1 VNSTSLSSPDG
12 IFGEGRSYPQVPD
25 VAAASGGRVRLA
37 MRMTEYRGRFRHG
50 APAEAAWCSGACCR
64 SPSITGKVS
73 WWLVDGKDRRRRVYV
88 YRSNLILNP
97 CVYMAIF
104 LCGSRRRL
112 FPVLAPILS
121 LVNGFCRRSFFPF
134 SSTGWFPLQT
144 QTDR

>member
-1 VNSTSLSSPDG
+1 MSASASSESRLEKHTVVESGKSIVHEAARSAQKALPLIVNSTSLSSPDG

-104 LCGSRRRL
+104 
-112 FPVLAPILS
+112 FVW
-121 LVNGFCRRSFFPF
+121 F
-134 SSTGWFPLQT
+134 S
-144 QTDR
+144 

>member
-50 APAEAAWCSGACCR
+50 APAEAACCR

-73 WWLVDGKDRRRRVYV
+73 WRLVDGKDGVAFMCID
-88 YRSNLILNP
+88 LI
-97 CVYMAIF
+97 
-104 LCGSRRRL
+104 
-112 FPVLAPILS
+112 
-121 LVNGFCRRSFFPF
+121 
-134 SSTGWFPLQT
+134 
-144 QTDR
+144 